1 MEKPITFSGGQYQ
14 PLEQKEIQRL
24 HDSALSVLYN
34 TGVQVDSKEALAVFE
49 KGGAIVDGNS
59 NRVRFRPII
68 IENALRNV
76 PQGVTLFS
84 RDGLHDLRLER
95 TNVYLGTG
103 GAAPDV
109 DDLDTEMERPAVLQ
123 DVANFARL
131 VDALGNLHFYVRP
144 CTASAEVPR
153 EYLGLNEFYAA
164 ISNTSKHVMGAAC
177 TVEDARNIIR
187 MAEIIA
193 GGSEALRKRPFIS
206 FITGL
211 IISPLKFD
219 PEPIAV
225 LTEIV
230 RSGIPVALS
239 SAPMAGL
246 TSPITLAGTLVQ
258 LHAEELACI
267 TLTQMLAPGTP
278 ILYGGIPS
286 MTDLHELDY
295 VGGGV
300 EFGLMNAAISQLSQ
314 HIDVPCFNSAG
325 VTEAKIPDMQAVYEK
340 TFAICQCVLSGSNC
354 IHHVAGMLESL
365 MKVNYAQMVID
376 NEIAGMAIRALR
388 GIELD
393 EDRLATDII
402 DAVGPGGSFI
412 ATKHTVKY
420 MRTEFYE
427 PFLADRH
434 DYETWRLLRIKDIRK
449 RAAREAKKILR
460 THRPLGITPEI
471 DQKIRDE
478 FKIYLG
484 VSKL

>member
-1 MEKPITFSGGQYQ
+1 M
-14 PLEQKEIQRL
+14 EQKEIQRL
-24 HDSALSVLYN
+24 HDAALRVLSD
-34 TGVQVDSKEALAVFE
+34 TGVQVDFKEALSVFE
-49 KGGAIVDGNS
+49 KGGALVDWKS
-59 NRVRFRPII
+59 NRVRFKPVT
-68 IENALRNV
+68 IENALRSV
-76 PQGVTLFS
+76 PEEVTLFS
-84 RDGLHDLRLER
+84 RDSRHDLHLER

-103 GAAPDV
+103 GAAPEV
-109 DDLDTEMERPAVLQ
+109 DDLDTGEGRPATLK
-123 DVANFARL
+123 DVADFARL
-131 VDALGNLHFYVRP
+131 VDALKNLHFFVRP
-144 CTASAEVPR
+144 CTAATEVPR

-164 ISNTSKHVMGAAC
+164 ISNTSKHVIGAAC

-193 GGSEALRKRPFIS
+193 GGRDALRNKPFIS

-219 PEPIAV
+219 PEPMAV
-225 LTEIV
+225 LMEIV

-258 LHAEELACI
+258 LHAEELSCI
-267 TLTQMLAPGTP
+267 ALTQMLKPGTP
-278 ILYGGIPS
+278 ILYGGVPS
-286 MTDLHELDY
+286 MTDMHELDY

-354 IHHVAGMLESL
+354 IHHVAGMLESM
-365 MKVNYAQMVID
+365 MKVNYSQMVID
-376 NEIAGMAIRALR
+376 NEIAGMAMRALR

-393 EDRLATDII
+393 EDRLATNTI
-402 DAVGPGGSFI
+402 DAVGPGGSYI

-427 PFLADRH
+427 PVLADRH
-434 DYETWRLLRIKDIRK
+434 NYDTWRHLQVRDLHK
-449 RAAREAKKILR
+449 RAAREAKKILKE
-460 THRPLGITPEI
+460 HQPIGIPPEI
-471 DQKIRDE
+471 DQEIRNE
-478 FKIYLG
+478 LKIYQG
-484 VSKL
+484 VSTP